1 MRAAEAAKPGQPT
14 ATMVSSAPQAAQPA
28 QADQVAAQQLQDQP
42 ATTIDLSALN
52 QKNWPELFTTLQ
64 LKGGSRELARHLAV
78 LENQENVITFA
89 VDHAAEIFMNEK
101 AQNAIRSRL
110 LAGRDDYKVKF
121 TVQQQVQSVAQ
132 LSKQAAAK
140 ETAALEQVDSVV
152 EHLQQQFGAEI
163 IQNKL
168 GD

>member
-1 MRAAEAAKPGQPT
+1 
-14 ATMVSSAPQAAQPA
+14 MVQGSW
-28 QADQVAAQQLQDQP
+28 QD
-42 ATTIDLSALN
+42 T
-52 QKNWPELFTTLQ
+52 F
-64 LKGGSRELARHLAV
+64 AV